1 MNYIPCD
8 FVHVRVMSAGVLK
21 GVMRVLWPKPAEV
34 LAVTLKLY
42 GVQHVGTV
50 MLTLLLDE
58 VLVAMYME
66 SSVDMM
72 LTR

>member
-1 MNYIPCD
+1 M
-8 FVHVRVMSAGVLK
+8 
-21 GVMRVLWPKPAEV
+21 LWPKPAAV

-42 GVQHVGTV
+42 GVQQVGTV
-50 MLTLLLDE
+50 MLTLLLDG

-66 SSVDMM
+66 SSVDMT